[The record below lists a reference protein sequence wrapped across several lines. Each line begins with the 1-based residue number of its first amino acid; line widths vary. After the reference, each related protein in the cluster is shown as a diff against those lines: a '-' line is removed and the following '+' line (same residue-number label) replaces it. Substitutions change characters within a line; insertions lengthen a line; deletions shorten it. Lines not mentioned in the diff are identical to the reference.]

1 MGKSPNPYNYC
12 NIKYIA
18 LVLLVLQNTLVVV
31 FTGLSR
37 NTHDGDP
44 MYASTTAVVITEVMK
59 MFTCFVVIGYDT
71 GGVFGLLKSLNDEII
86 TVPIELVKLAV
97 PSFLYTLQN
106 NLLYVALSNLDP
118 ATFQVGYQLK
128 ILTTA
133 VFSVIMLNK
142 NISRLQYV
150 LYIHIHLLSFC

>member
-1 MGKSPNPYNYC
+1 MSNEAVAASTSSMGKLSSTYC
-12 NIKYIA
+12 NIKYVA

-37 NTHDGDP
+37 NSNGNSP
-44 MYASTTAVVITEVMK
+44 MYASTTAVVITEVLK
-59 MFTCFVVIGYDT
+59 MLSCFLVIGYEA
-71 GGVFGLLKSLNDEII
+71 GGVFGLLKCLHDEII
-86 TVPIELVKLAV
+86 AVPMELVKLAV

-142 NISRLQYV
+142 SISRLQ
-150 LYIHIHLLSFC
+150 